1 MRTTFAAAALVAGL
15 ALAPGAT
22 SAPGANPSV
31 RFFNLIPV
39 KVRGAHFVPGERV
52 RLTLRAGAATRV
64 RTAVASTRGS
74 FAVSFGR
81 LAEKDRCSGS
91 VAVTAVGA
99 RGDRVSYRLPQMACP
114 AMATD
119 ANS

>member
-1 MRTTFAAAALVAGL
+1 MRTTFVAAALVAAL
-15 ALAPGAT
+15 VLAPGAT
-22 SAPGANPSV
+22 SGPGANPSV

-64 RTAVASTRGS
+64 RTAVASERGS

-99 RGDRVSYRLPQMACP
+99 KGNRAAYRLPGMACP
-114 AMATD
+114 ATATGV
-119 ANS
+119 NS

>member
-1 MRTTFAAAALVAGL
+1 MRTMLAAAALLVAL
-15 ALAPGAT
+15 ALAPGAGA
-22 SAPGANPSV
+22 APGTSPSV

-99 RGDRVSYRLPQMACP
+99 RGDRASYRLPQMACP